1 MGRGM
6 ALDQGRQTRFLQD
19 ILRQP
24 SEMRR
29 AVEFLMGPGK
39 SALCSAR
46 SLIESSR
53 GVVLTG
59 IGASWHAVMT
69 ASTFFDL
76 AGHPVVIQD
85 AGELLHFK
93 SIPWGVVVAI
103 SRTGRSVE
111 IVKLL
116 AKAKANGAAV
126 IGITNCAESP
136 LARQSDISVVV
147 PTPLDHGISVAT
159 FSTLRLAV
167 CALAKSSETS
177 LESVAQALTETLDA
191 ADQRLA
197 AWSQQLDRSRWLE
210 AGAPYYFLA
219 RGASLGSSY
228 EARLLWEEGVKAPAT
243 AMSTSSFRHGPQ
255 EIVRPGMRFCI
266 WIDQSLMRDQD
277 LSVAHDLR
285 KLGASVMVIGENVSS
300 DDGDLVCEL
309 PSSPEYWQF
318 AIDILPAQLAAE
330 RLSKLSGV
338 DCDSFRLCS
347 YVVEDEHGLLHKEA
361 EVIPDA
367 K

>member
-1 MGRGM
+1 MSIAQQEGGP
-6 ALDQGRQTRFLQD
+6 QTRFLQD

-29 AVEFLMGPGK
+29 AIEFLTGPGK
-39 SALCSAR
+39 DALCAAR

-59 IGASWHAVMT
+59 IGASWHGVMS

-76 AGHPVVIQD
+76 AARPVVIQD
-85 AGELLHFK
+85 AGELLHFT
-93 SIPWGVVVAI
+93 SIPWKVVVAI

-116 AKAKANGAAV
+116 AKAKASGAAI
-126 IGITNCAESP
+126 IGITNCEDSP
-136 LARQSDISVVV
+136 LAKGSDIPIVG
-147 PTPLDHGISVAT
+147 PTALDHGISVAT
-159 FSTLRLAV
+159 FSTLRIAA
-167 CALAKSSETS
+167 CALANSSETS
-177 LESVAQALTETLDA
+177 LESVAKPLTKTLHEA
-191 ADQRLA
+191 E
-197 AWSQQLDRSRWLE
+197 QQLELWGQLLDRSRWLE
-210 AGAPYYFLA
+210 AGQSYYFLA
-219 RGASLGSSY
+219 RGASLGSCH

-255 EIVRPGMRFCI
+255 EIVRPGMRFCL
-266 WIDQSLMRDQD
+266 WIDQEHMRDQD

-285 KLGASVMVIGENVSS
+285 KLGASVMVIGENVSP

-309 PSSPEYWQF
+309 PASPHHWQF
-318 AIDILPAQLAAE
+318 AVDIFPIQLAAE

-338 DCDSFRLCS
+338 DCDSFRICS

-367 K
+367 E

>member
-1 MGRGM
+1 MSIAQEEG
-6 ALDQGRQTRFLQD
+6 GRQTRFLQD

-29 AVEFLMGPGK
+29 AIEFLTGSGGD
-39 SALCSAR
+39 ALRAAR

-53 GVVLTG
+53 GVVITG
-59 IGASWHAVMT
+59 IGASWHGVMS

-76 AGHPVVIQD
+76 YGRPVVIQD
-85 AGELLHFK
+85 AGELLHFT
-93 SIPWGVVVAI
+93 SIPWKVVVAI

-116 AKAKANGAAV
+116 AKAKASGAAV
-126 IGITNCAESP
+126 IGITNCAGSP
-136 LARQSDISVVV
+136 LAEEADIPIVV

-159 FSTLRLAV
+159 FSTLRIAA
-167 CALAKSSETS
+167 CALVGSEEVS
-177 LESVAQALTETLDA
+177 FESVAEPLIKTLHEA
-191 ADQRLA
+191 EERLELWA
-197 AWSQQLDRSRWLE
+197 QQLDRSRWLE
-210 AGAPYYFLA
+210 PGEPYYFLA
-219 RGASLGSSY
+219 RGASLGTCH

-255 EIVRPGMRFCI
+255 EIVRPRMRFCV
-266 WIDQSLMRDQD
+266 WIDQTLMRGQD

-285 KLGASVMVIGENVSS
+285 ELGASVMVIGENVAQ

-309 PSSPEYWQF
+309 PVSPAHWQF
-318 AIDILPAQLAAE
+318 AIDILPIQLAAE

-338 DCDSFRLCS
+338 DCDSFRICS
-347 YVVEDEHGLLHKEA
+347 YIVEDEHGLLHREA
-361 EVIPDA
+361 EVIPDVD
-367 K
+367 

>member
-1 MGRGM
+1 MSLEQQEGGP
-6 ALDQGRQTRFLQD
+6 QTQFLQD

-29 AVEFLMGPGK
+29 AIEFLTGPGK
-39 SALCSAR
+39 DALRAAQ

-59 IGASWHAVMT
+59 IGASWHGVMS

-76 AGHPVVIQD
+76 AARPVVIQD
-85 AGELLHFK
+85 AGELLHFT
-93 SIPWGVVVAI
+93 SMPWKVVVAI

-116 AKAKANGAAV
+116 AKAKASGAAV

-136 LARQSDISVVV
+136 LSKESDVAIVV
-147 PTPLDHGISVAT
+147 PTALDHGISVAT
-159 FSTLRLAV
+159 FSTLRMAA
-167 CALAKSSETS
+167 CALTSSSEMS
-177 LESVAQALTETLDA
+177 LASVAKPLTRTLEEA
-191 ADQRLA
+191 EQRLDLWA
-197 AWSQQLDRSRWLE
+197 QQLDRSRWLE
-210 AGAPYYFLA
+210 PGEPYYFLA
-219 RGASLGSSY
+219 RGASLGSCH

-255 EIVRPGMRFCI
+255 EIVRPGMRFCL
-266 WIDQSLMRDQD
+266 WIDQMHMRDQD

-285 KLGASVMVIGENVSS
+285 ELGASVMVIGENVSP

-309 PSSPEYWQF
+309 PASPPHWQF
-318 AIDILPAQLAAE
+318 AIDILPIQLAAE

-338 DCDSFRLCS
+338 DCDSFRICS
-347 YVVEDEHGLLHKEA
+347 YVVEDEHGLLHREA
-361 EVIPDA
+361 EVMPDVD
-367 K
+367 